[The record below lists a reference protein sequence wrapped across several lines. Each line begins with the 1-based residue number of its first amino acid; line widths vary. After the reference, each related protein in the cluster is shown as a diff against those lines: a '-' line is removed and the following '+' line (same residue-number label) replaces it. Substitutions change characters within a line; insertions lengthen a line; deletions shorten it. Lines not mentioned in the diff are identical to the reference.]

1 MSKRPIA
8 RGTVCGHP
16 VTVYRRV
23 IRHMARDCD
32 GMCCRY
38 RKGFVISIRPGL
50 TRRREMEVLIH
61 ELLHAADWT
70 KDESWVHET
79 GEDITAFLSQ
89 MGFLDE

>member
-1 MSKRPIA
+1 MPRPVA
-8 RGTVCGHP
+8 RGTVCGKP

-23 IRHMARDCD
+23 IKHMAPDCD

-38 RKGFVISIRPGL
+38 RDGYTISIRPGL
-50 TRRREMEVLIH
+50 TRKRELEVLIH

-79 GEDITAFLSQ
+79 SEDITAFLSAL
-89 MGFLDE
+89 GFSD